1 MLYGETK
8 ITIESLKVWSS
19 ALKMEQIDCGKDH
32 PFYDIL
38 RAQLLSFQS
47 IIKELKPGDDWRD
60 SLGIISQ
67 LFMEYFFKT
76 PCNAIR
82 LGNYYECFVVPADI
96 GTKKKLIKGYAE
108 NEEVGEV
115 LLYEGR
121 KRVGS
126 IGIKSDLI
134 WSVFY
139 NYFIVESPFGA
150 VFHTLPNHEEFLSL
164 QLWNV
169 ANKSEEDINTYIDS
183 LLLRLSIEKSL
194 NFKRSQPV
202 DLWKSKGT
210 AAVYGV
216 QAGKNFE
223 AIPLAYMNY
232 GIGCD
237 DPRMAFLHYYQ
248 VLEYFFVRAQ
258 NENLMDSLKS
268 IGILSS
274 DPPDDNTLRRA
285 LKDYTVSTKEIESL
299 KLVLKKAI
307 TAEQLKKYIRS
318 SPALI
323 NQYTIDRTLTEKILI
338 NLDARDDKIIGK
350 FAERIYFFR
359 CAIAHAKG
367 DVDEYLVLPNLGN
380 DTIEAEL
387 LLLKETAY
395 QALCCWGKEE

>member
-1 MLYGETK
+1 M
-8 ITIESLKVWSS
+8 
-19 ALKMEQIDCGKDH
+19 
-32 PFYDIL
+32 
-38 RAQLLSFQS
+38 
-47 IIKELKPGDDWRD
+47 
-60 SLGIISQ
+60 
-67 LFMEYFFKT
+67 
-76 PCNAIR
+76 
-82 LGNYYECFVVPADI
+82 
-96 GTKKKLIKGYAE
+96 
-108 NEEVGEV
+108 
-115 LLYEGR
+115 
-121 KRVGS
+121 
-126 IGIKSDLI
+126 
-134 WSVFY
+134 
-139 NYFIVESPFGA
+139 
-150 VFHTLPNHEEFLSL
+150 
-164 QLWNV
+164 
-169 ANKSEEDINTYIDS
+169 
-183 LLLRLSIEKSL
+183 
-194 NFKRSQPV
+194 
-202 DLWKSKGT
+202 
-210 AAVYGV
+210 
-216 QAGKNFE
+216 
-223 AIPLAYMNY
+223 
-232 GIGCD
+232 
-237 DPRMAFLHYYQ
+237 
-248 VLEYFFVRAQ
+248 LEYFFVRAQ

>member
-38 RAQLLSFQS
+38 KAQLLSFQS

-202 DLWKSKGT
+202 ELWKSKGT

-216 QAGKNFE
+216 QAGKNF
-223 AIPLAYMNY
+223 
-232 GIGCD
+232 
-237 DPRMAFLHYYQ
+237 
-248 VLEYFFVRAQ
+248 
-258 NENLMDSLKS
+258 
-268 IGILSS
+268 
-274 DPPDDNTLRRA
+274 
-285 LKDYTVSTKEIESL
+285 
-299 KLVLKKAI
+299 
-307 TAEQLKKYIRS
+307 
-318 SPALI
+318 
-323 NQYTIDRTLTEKILI
+323 
-338 NLDARDDKIIGK
+338 
-350 FAERIYFFR
+350 
-359 CAIAHAKG
+359 
-367 DVDEYLVLPNLGN
+367 
-380 DTIEAEL
+380 
-387 LLLKETAY
+387 
-395 QALCCWGKEE
+395 